1 MVGVN
6 GTRSHALTAE
16 GSDASED
23 GTGRGTPIIVHN
35 IVAFH
40 MIQDPISGAVS
51 PALGARSGGMGV
63 SYVADK
69 ASTVQATGGERG
81 YRIDAEGAA
90 GGHLLAFTKTQRSGA
105 RDADGNLPAEV
116 WKQRDVSATL
126 APADL
131 TSEHRAVELL
141 TDGDTIVRRL
151 TPLETCRLQGYPDG
165 HTATSDGKPQADG
178 PQYKQHGNG
187 IAVPMFAWV
196 AKRIAAVEDALGGAA

>member
-1 MVGVN
+1 
-6 GTRSHALTAE
+6 
-16 GSDASED
+16 
-23 GTGRGTPIIVHN
+23 
-35 IVAFH
+35 
-40 MIQDPISGAVS
+40 MIEA
-51 PALGARSGGMGV
+51 
-63 SYVADK
+63 SYVADI
-69 ASTVQATGGERG
+69 APTLLAGGNRTGGDRPPGTMIESVESL
-81 YRIDAEGAA
+81 I
-90 GGHLLAFTKTQRSGA
+90 AFTKTQRSGA
-105 RDADGNLPAEV
+105 RDADGNLTAEV

-165 HTATSDGKPQADG
+165 HTATSNGQPQADG

-196 AKRIAAVEDALGGAA
+196 AKRIAAVDAAIESEAAA